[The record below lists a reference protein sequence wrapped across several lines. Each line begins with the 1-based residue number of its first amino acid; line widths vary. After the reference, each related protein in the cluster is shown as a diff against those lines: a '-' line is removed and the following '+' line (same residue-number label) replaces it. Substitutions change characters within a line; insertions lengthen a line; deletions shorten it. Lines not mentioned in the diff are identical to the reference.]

1 MHQDVASIVSGVHP
15 FYETD
20 FGAAYCGDS
29 LKLLKK
35 LPSQSISLIMTS
47 PPFALRRKKTYDN
60 VDANEYTDW
69 FMPFAHELHRVLRD
83 DGSLVIH
90 LGGSWIKD
98 KPVKSIYLFEL
109 LVELVKRGSFYL
121 AQDLYWF
128 NRAKLPT
135 PAQWVTI
142 KRCRLKDA
150 VDHIWWLSKTPFPK
164 ADNRRVLKKYSSSM
178 KELLV
183 NPNYYKPNVKRP
195 SGHTIS
201 DKFYKDNNG
210 AIHANFLDFSNTD
223 SRNKY
228 LKMCKE
234 HGLQPHPA
242 RLPLELPAF
251 FIRFL
256 TKRKDVVLDPF
267 GGSNTTGEAAERLKR
282 RWIAFEI
289 KPEYLESSKL
299 RFCQQLT
306 TGVAL
311 LLKTTRNKKRN

>member
-1 MHQDVASIVSGVHP
+1 MRRDVTSFVSGIRP
-15 FYETD
+15 FYKTD

-29 LKLLKK
+29 LKLLGK
-35 LPSQSISLIMTS
+35 LRTESINLIVTS

-60 VDANEYTDW
+60 VEADEYVNW
-69 FMPFAHELHRVLRD
+69 FMPFAHEFYRVLLS

-90 LGGSWIKD
+90 IGGSWVRD
-98 KPVKSIYLFEL
+98 KPLKSIYLFEL
-109 LVELVKRGSFYL
+109 LVELVKNGNFYL

-128 NRAKLPT
+128 NKAKLPT

-164 ADNRRVLKKYSSSM
+164 ADNRRVLKEYSESM
-178 KELLV
+178 KELLE

-195 SGHTIS
+195 SEHTIS
-201 DKFYKDNNG
+201 AGFYKDNKG
-210 AIHANFLDFSNTD
+210 AIPANFLDFSNTD

-228 LKMCKE
+228 LEMCKE
-234 HGLQPHPA
+234 HGLRPHPA
-242 RLPLELPAF
+242 RFPLELPAF

-256 TKRKDVVLDPF
+256 TEPADIVLDPF
-267 GGSNTTGEAAERLKR
+267 GGSNTTGEAAEKFGRK
-282 RWIAFEI
+282 WIAFEI

-299 RFCQQLT
+299 RFCSQLNL
-306 TGVAL
+306 GVGKKSA
-311 LLKTTRNKKRN
+311 KKRKK